1 MYRTRLRRRLERKL
15 SEVLR
20 EERPIESELRVPAYK
35 NPDDQGIALEG
46 EAVLKR
52 RDAMA
57 AREIADIRAA
67 LTRLEKGTYG
77 ICLACG
83 GTIGSARL
91 SAIPEAALCASC
103 ASLEDGV

>member
-1 MYRTRLRRRLERKL
+1 MYRSRLRRRLERKL
-15 SEVLR
+15 SELQR
-20 EERPIESELRVPAYK
+20 EERAIASELRVPVDK
-35 NPDDQGIALEG
+35 NPDEQAIALEG
-46 EAVLKR
+46 EEVLER

-57 AREIADIRAA
+57 SREIVDIRAA
-67 LTRLEKGTYG
+67 LARVEKGTYG

-103 ASLEDGV
+103 ASQKD